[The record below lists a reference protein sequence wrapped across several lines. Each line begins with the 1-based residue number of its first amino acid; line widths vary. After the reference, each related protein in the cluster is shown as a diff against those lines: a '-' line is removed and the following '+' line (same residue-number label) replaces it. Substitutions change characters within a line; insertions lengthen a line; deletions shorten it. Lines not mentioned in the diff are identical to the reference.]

1 MTAAKKRRG
10 SRHSRS
16 SRRRGNVR
24 AVRSRAKLA
33 WPTYSTRLNEELLH
47 LDVGKPDV
55 VRNEFSDSVASFYR
69 AGETPRQLAERLVR
83 YMWGGEELKER
94 KRMRG

>member
-1 MTAAKKRRG
+1 MAAKKKRS

-24 AVRSRAKLA
+24 AARSHARLP
-33 WPTYSTRLNEELLH
+33 WPTYSARLNEELLR

-55 VRNEFSDSVASFYR
+55 VRNEFSDSVGAFYSK
-69 AGETPRQLAERLVR
+69 GETPRQLAERLVR
-83 YMWGGEELKER
+83 SMWGQAELKQR
-94 KRMRG
+94 KRMRD